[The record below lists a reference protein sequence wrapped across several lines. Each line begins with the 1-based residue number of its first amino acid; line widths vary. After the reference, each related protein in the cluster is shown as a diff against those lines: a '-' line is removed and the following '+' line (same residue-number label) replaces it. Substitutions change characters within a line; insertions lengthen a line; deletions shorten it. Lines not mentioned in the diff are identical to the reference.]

1 MHHAS
6 PHPQSLVAVRAR
18 RGRRETPS
26 ATLLHPAAGMSKAVR
41 VEDGI
46 RHAADKI
53 IKVFDI
59 QEIETAELTGMSA
72 QFNTA
77 TATQASAR
85 SKSVGGAA
93 APSRCKCCFSRPV
106 VPPLDPEDEP

>member
-1 MHHAS
+1 
-6 PHPQSLVAVRAR
+6 
-18 RGRRETPS
+18 
-26 ATLLHPAAGMSKAVR
+26 MSKAVR